1 MDVPTIRTR
10 RCGLLAAA
18 SILLT
23 CISTA
28 SRADSLDQITVQAQR
43 ETLRKQVDQF
53 FHSAM
58 LKPPFDESL
67 LRWEDAVCPMVV
79 GMIRPAGEFVLRRL
93 SELARESGVPLAKEN
108 CKHPN
113 LFIIVAANPEAFL
126 KLWWRHQPRMYNTG
140 YGIYPVRRFIEK
152 SRPIRVWYNVGA
164 VNTSNEKISGLL
176 AASVDAG
183 LGTVDYPIVREPS
196 AGGSYH
202 VKFPVERNIGSAIVV
217 IDPAQVAQLKIGQFS
232 DYIAMVSFSE
242 INQDANLSANSTILN
257 LFATLNATVPV
268 EITRWD
274 KALLRALYTSDHGAR
289 VQTSQMETRA
299 INFLQSKPPP

>member
-1 MDVPTIRTR
+1 MDVPTIRIR

-18 SILLT
+18 LILLT

-58 LKPPFDESL
+58 LKPPFGESL

-113 LFIIVAANPEAFL
+113 LFIIVAKNPETFL
-126 KLWWRHQPRMYNTG
+126 KLWWRRQPRMYNTG
-140 YGIYPVRRFIEK
+140 RGIYPVRRFIEK
-152 SRPIRVWYNVGA
+152 SRPIRVWYNVG
-164 VNTSNEKISGLL
+164 TSNYSNEISGLL

-183 LGTVDYPIVREPS
+183 LGTVDYPIIREPS
-196 AGGSYH
+196 SGASYRL
-202 VKFPVERNIGSAIVV
+202 KFPAVREIGSAIVV
-217 IDPAQVAQLKIGQFS
+217 IDPAQVEQLNIRQFA
-232 DYIAMVSFSE
+232 DYIAMVSFVE
-242 INQDANLSANSTILN
+242 INQDADLGANSTILN
-257 LFATLNATVPV
+257 LFATSSAAAPL
-268 EITRWD
+268 EMTRWD
-274 KALLRALYTSDHGAR
+274 KALLRALYTSEHGSR

-299 INFLQSKPPP
+299 INFLQSKPSP

>member
-1 MDVPTIRTR
+1 
-10 RCGLLAAA
+10 
-18 SILLT
+18 
-23 CISTA
+23 
-28 SRADSLDQITVQAQR
+28 
-43 ETLRKQVDQF
+43 
-53 FHSAM
+53 M

-67 LRWEDAVCPMVV
+67 LRWEDAVCPTVV

-164 VNTSNEKISGLL
+164 VNISNEKIAGLL
-176 AASVDAG
+176 TASVDAG
-183 LGTVDYPIVREPS
+183 LGTADYPIVREPS
-196 AGGSYH
+196 SGGSYH
-202 VKFPVERNIGSAIVV
+202 LKFPVERNIGSAIVV

-232 DYIAMVSFSE
+232 DYIAMVSFAE

-257 LFATLNATVPV
+257 LFATLNATFPL

-299 INFLQSKPPP
+299 IDFLQSKPSP

>member
-1 MDVPTIRTR
+1 MR
-10 RCGLLAAA
+10 RLLRSLRGLTVAVIVLGSVSIPASAAA
-18 SILLT
+18 
-23 CISTA
+23 
-28 SRADSLDQITVQAQR
+28 LDQITVQAQR

-113 LFIIVAANPEAFL
+113 LFLIVAANPEAFL

-164 VNTSNEKISGLL
+164 INTSNEKISGLL

-196 AGGSYH
+196 SGGSYH
-202 VKFPVERNIGSAIVV
+202 LKFPVERNIGSAIVV
-217 IDPAQVAQLKIGQFS
+217 IDPAQVAQLNIGQFS
-232 DYIAMVSFSE
+232 DYIAMVSFAE

-257 LFATLNATVPV
+257 LFATLNATVPL

-299 INFLQSKPPP
+299 IDFLQSKPSP

>member
-1 MDVPTIRTR
+1 MR
-10 RCGLLAAA
+10 RLLGCLCGLPAAVIVLAGV
-18 SILLT
+18 SIP
-23 CISTA
+23 A
-28 SRADSLDQITVQAQR
+28 RADSLDQITVQTQR

-67 LRWEDAVCPMVV
+67 LRWDDAVCPMVV

-126 KLWWRHQPRMYNTG
+126 RLWWRHQPRMYNTG

-164 VNTSNEKISGLL
+164 INSSNEKISGLL

-196 AGGSYH
+196 SGASYH
-202 VKFPVERNIGSAIVV
+202 LKFPVKRNIGSTIVV
-217 IDPAQVAQLKIGQFS
+217 IDPAQVAQLNIGQLS
-232 DYIAMVSFSE
+232 DYIAMISFAE

-257 LFATLNATVPV
+257 LFATLNATVPL

-289 VQTSQMETRA
+289 VQASQMETRA
-299 INFLQSKPPP
+299 INFLLSTPST